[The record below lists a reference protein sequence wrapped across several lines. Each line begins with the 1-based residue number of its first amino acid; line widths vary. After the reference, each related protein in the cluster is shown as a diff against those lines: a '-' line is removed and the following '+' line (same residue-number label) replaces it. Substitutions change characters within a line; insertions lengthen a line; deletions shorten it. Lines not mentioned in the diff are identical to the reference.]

1 MDHVIPDEMK
11 FDTNVNKGFT
21 KSEII
26 ANAMLVII
34 AGHETTAS
42 VLQFL
47 LFELAKVSIMSHIL

>member
-1 MDHVIPDEMK
+1 M
-11 FDTNVNKGFT
+11 
-21 KSEII
+21 

-47 LFELAKVSIMSHIL
+47 LYELAKVRSA